1 MHQWDLSLV
10 QHWDTHFFQASALL
24 SNPSELRSLTDPSLL
39 PDTNL
44 ATPKKT
50 SQSVAQVL
58 AYTTASESQ
67 HLLCLPRVISPCSQP
82 GCFSRVLEI
91 CFVMTKTSN
100 CRYFILHPPLPP
112 SPQTKRKKDSSIF
125 GELIQC
131 CALSQGEKSHNR
143 KFSRKTVFL
152 FLF

>member
-1 MHQWDLSLV
+1 MRGQILSLLKL
-10 QHWDTHFFQASALL
+10 QLYKQRCISGICLLFSIETHIFFQASALL

-44 ATPKKT
+44 ATLNKT

-112 SPQTKRKKDSSIF
+112 PPPKQKEKRTLQYL
-125 GELIQC
+125 E
-131 CALSQGEKSHNR
+131 N
-143 KFSRKTVFL
+143 
-152 FLF
+152 